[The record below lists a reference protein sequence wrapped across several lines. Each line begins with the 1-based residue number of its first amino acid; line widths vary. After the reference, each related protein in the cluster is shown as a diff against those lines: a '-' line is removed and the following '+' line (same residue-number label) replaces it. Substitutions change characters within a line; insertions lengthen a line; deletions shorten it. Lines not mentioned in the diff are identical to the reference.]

1 MEKKVLELRI
11 VGRAQGVY
19 YRGSTKQK
27 ADELGLTGWVKNEP
41 NGEVSIAVE
50 GAPELVDQFVTWCAQ
65 GPPMASVQQVIQ
77 TSTIAKNYSNF
88 TILR

>member
-1 MEKKVLELRI
+1 MEKTSLELKI
-11 VGRAQGVY
+11 IGKVQGVY

-41 NGEVSIAVE
+41 SGEVSIAVE
-50 GAPELVDQFVTWCAQ
+50 GAPKQVDQFTAWCAQ
-65 GPPMASVQQVIQ
+65 GPPMASVQQVIPS
-77 TSTIAKNYSNF
+77 STIVKNYSKF